1 MINTIEKNKNRYN
14 NSCFLPNINTCK
26 ILTFRG
32 EMNIITKKGNLK
44 IQLKEAGISQNDFVV
59 ISFPPE
65 REGYISRPVKRDY
78 WWKRPFDILFSTL
91 AIIVFSPVMLIIAL
105 AIKLTDGGSVIYKQR
120 RIGKNG
126 EEFTIYKFRTMY
138 MDSDERLRELLRNNP
153 ELREEWNKCFKLK
166 NDPRITPIGRILR
179 KTSLDELPQFFNV
192 LKGDMSIVGPR
203 PVVKEELERFY
214 KEKAIF
220 YKSVKPGITG
230 FWQVECRSDVEDYEE
245 RVKMDEWYVKN
256 QSFLFDMKIILKT
269 IKVMLTGKGAY

>member
-1 MINTIEKNKNRYN
+1 M
-14 NSCFLPNINTCK
+14 S
-26 ILTFRG
+26 
-32 EMNIITKKGNLK
+32 IITKKGNLK
-44 IQLKEAGISQNDFVV
+44 IQLKEAKVSQDDFVI

-65 REGYISRPVKRDY
+65 RERYISRPIRRDY

-91 AIIVFSPVMLIIAL
+91 AIIVFLPVMLIIAL

-120 RIGKNG
+120 RVGKNG

-138 MDSDERLRELLRNNP
+138 MDSDERLKELLRNNP
-153 ELREEWNKCFKLK
+153 ELREEWDKCFKLK
-166 NDPRITPIGRILR
+166 NDPRITPIGKILR

-203 PVVKEELERFY
+203 PVVREELDRFY
-214 KEKAIF
+214 KEKAVF

-256 QSFLFDMKIILKT
+256 QSFLFDIRIILKT